1 MQLKFVKSKNL
12 GLTLLNKMKKWVIL
26 RLLDKS
32 EKDIPRAVLRALKH
46 FIFYNF
52 VLLLWV
58 YG

>member
-1 MQLKFVKSKNL
+1 
-12 GLTLLNKMKKWVIL
+12 MKKWVIL

-46 FIFYNF
+46 FIFYDF